1 MKWIAAI
8 LLFTGCVETEF
19 QIDSQL
25 RPYFNEF
32 VLDARQHGIKI
43 ESDNLLMTIKD
54 LRDKKDL
61 GLFVESG
68 YQRYV
73 YIDSTMFY
81 ERNKD
86 VSFVVHHE
94 LGHAFLKRVHNNKF
108 SYMNPEMVIF
118 TRDKIKID
126 SLNNELF
133 R

>member
-32 VLDARQHGIKI
+32 VMDAKQHGVKI

-54 LRDKKDL
+54 LRNKKDL

-94 LGHAFLKRVHNNKF
+94 LGHAFLNRQHNDTI
-108 SYMNPEMVIF
+108 SYMNPEQIIF
-118 TRDKIKID
+118 TRGSNKINL
-126 SLNNELF
+126 LNLELF
-133 R
+133 K